1 MQALQKNQTMTSR
14 TLYFLAALTICGF
27 IFCGGARAQNQAA
40 DPPPPPEQGTVDPAE
55 NRAAFLNFVQGSLES
70 GFMDEWRGQRP
81 MKTMEDVGEYLS
93 TFNLWAFACQD
104 APKFDLTADEA
115 KLLAAFRQKAEA
127 VQAEAFPKLRDA
139 FGPILRKQ
147 IAQVQVSA
155 ITIGQGFKTVQFTG
169 QPFSAAA
176 NIDEFHSQV
185 QVVLYQLRFEK
196 AEYKTAKNT
205 AVLKTVSISSLGDK
219 DMVVWVDDLKYELIK

>member
-1 MQALQKNQTMTSR
+1 MKALQKNKTMASTAVR
-14 TLYFLAALTICGF
+14 FLMALMFCGL
-27 IFCGGARAQNQAA
+27 IFCGGALAQNQA
-40 DPPPPPEQGTVDPAE
+40 TVDPAE
-55 NRAAFLNFVQGSLES
+55 NRAAFLSFVQGSLES

-104 APKFDLTADEA
+104 APKFNLTAEET

-127 VQAEAFPKLRDA
+127 VQAAAFPKLRDA

-155 ITIGQGFKTVQFTG
+155 ITIGQDFKTVQFTG
-169 QPFSAAA
+169 QPFSSAA
-176 NIDEFHSQV
+176 NIDEFHGQV

-196 AEYKTAKNT
+196 ADYKADKSG
-205 AVLKTVSISSLGDK
+205 AVLKSVPISTLKDK
-219 DMVVWVDDLKYELIK
+219 NLVVWVGDLKYELVN